1 MFASR
6 GLRFRTPSM
15 RRTLSKKAEMTG
27 IGLHKGHPSP
37 IMFLPAAGATGIRFF
52 TAERPGA
59 EPDGRT
65 APIEASLANLAATI
79 RGTNLSDGSRTI
91 YTVEHILSACA
102 GLRIDDL
109 DIIMAGEE
117 PPACDGS
124 ALPFSKTLISAG
136 FVDKPQ
142 QEKRPLVLKQPLE
155 YVFEKASY
163 KAFPS
168 DSLSFKM
175 TFTHPHPLIGEQTFA
190 LALTP
195 ASYLAEVAPARTFGF
210 KHEVAG
216 LRAAGLALGG
226 SLENSVIIDDDSF
239 LSAEGRL
246 RFPDELARHKLL
258 DLIGDLAL
266 TGLALDNL
274 RVEASYTSHKSNV
287 NFAKLLMSKRKE

>member
-1 MFASR
+1 
-6 GLRFRTPSM
+6 M
-15 RRTLSKKAEMTG
+15 RRTLSEKTEMTG
-27 IGLHKGHPSP
+27 VGLHKGRPSS
-37 IMFLPAAGATGIRFF
+37 IAFLPAAGATGIRFLP
-52 TAERPGA
+52 ALQPGA
-59 EPDGRT
+59 PASGKT
-65 APIEASLANLAATI
+65 PAGTGPIEASLANIAATV
-79 RGTNLSDGSRTI
+79 RGTNLSAGSGMI

-102 GLRIDDL
+102 GLGIDDL
-109 DIIMAGEE
+109 DIAMDGEE

-124 ALPFSKTLISAG
+124 ALPFAKALINAG
-136 FVDKPQ
+136 IAEKPQ
-142 QEKRPLVLKQPLE
+142 QQRRPLLLDQPLE

-163 KAFPS
+163 KASPS
-168 DSLSFKM
+168 DSLFFKM
-175 TFTHPHPLIGEQTFA
+175 TFTHPHPLIGEQTVA

-226 SLENSVIIDDDSF
+226 SLENSVIIDDNAF

-287 NFAKLLMSKRKE
+287 NFAKMLMEKHEAWKTK